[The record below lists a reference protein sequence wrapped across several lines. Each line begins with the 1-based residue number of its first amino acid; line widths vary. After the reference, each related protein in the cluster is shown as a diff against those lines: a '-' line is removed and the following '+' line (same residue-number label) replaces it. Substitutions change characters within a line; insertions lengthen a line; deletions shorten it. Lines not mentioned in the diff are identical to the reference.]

1 MTNAERSE
9 GEGSPSNHLESRAM
23 IRVVTQSLYVLLGAI
38 FLLGGIGV
46 LLLGTG
52 LLPTPVRDVILSIG
66 EDNLHTLH
74 LMQEYATLLVLV
86 ALLTFWF
93 VKHYEMSRPFHWAMT
108 LFWGVIALVHWF
120 DPRGEF
126 HYGLAEAITS
136 VPFVLFVALGLLRE
150 RSERYPGRTRRC
162 T

>member
-1 MTNAERSE
+1 MLR
-9 GEGSPSNHLESRAM
+9 L
-23 IRVVTQSLYVLLGAI
+23 VTRLLYILLGVI
-38 FLLGGIGV
+38 FLLGGGAV

-52 LLPTPVRDVILSIG
+52 LLPAPVADVILSIG
-66 EDNLHTLH
+66 EDNPHTLH

-93 VKHYEMSRPFHWAMT
+93 VRHYEMSRPFHWAMT

-126 HYGLAEAITS
+126 HYGPAEAITS
-136 VPFVLFVALGLLRE
+136 VPFAVFVALGLLRE
-150 RSERYPGRTRRC
+150 RSSRRGR
-162 T
+162 